1 MLSPSR
7 KQIIKDFKWFWII
20 GALGLILYLTLN
32 LINDRFQM
40 HDLEVYHGAWQE
52 LLKSKSPYG
61 QSFGLSSGFYKY
73 APLPAL
79 LFTPLFV
86 LGWLPARIIYFVLIG
101 FSILLTLPRI
111 LREIQ
116 THWPVNRS
124 LLVIVFTLGMLG
136 GHFSRELLLGN
147 VNWLL
152 FLGLLMVFRFRDE
165 KAWLGGIVLGILFT
179 CKPHFIFLLPWFVAR
194 GKWKLLLYGT
204 GSFTLGLLAPALF
217 FGWTKNTEW
226 LNLWVEAMQSHNVH
240 LWESANT
247 IYHLLDE
254 LSFHQITTL
263 ENGGSIL
270 IGLGLIIAACAI
282 LMLMIKHGSLF
293 KRAHLP
299 KEQLEF
305 FLILGLI
312 PNLVHTDTEHF
323 LWATPMIMLFVSFLP
338 RLKWLWPVFVLCLIP
353 YALATPD
360 LWGRAGAEWLIKS
373 GAIGF
378 ANILM
383 LGVGT
388 TLAYRCVT
396 SFHAT
401 S

>member
-7 KQIIKDFKWFWII
+7 KQIFKDFKWFWIV
-20 GALGLILYLTLN
+20 GTAGLILYLTLN

-52 LLKSKSPYG
+52 LLKSQSPYG

-79 LFTPLFV
+79 LFSPLFAF
-86 LGWLPARIIYFVLIG
+86 GWLPARIIYFVLIG

-111 LREIQ
+111 LREIKV
-116 THWPVNRS
+116 HWPVNRS
-124 LLVIVFTLGMLG
+124 LLVIILTLGMLG
-136 GHFSRELLLGN
+136 GHLSRELLLGN

-152 FLGLLMVFRFRDE
+152 FVGLLIVFRFRE
-165 KAWLGGIVLGILFT
+165 ERSWLGGLVLGMLFT

-194 GKWKLLLYGT
+194 GKWKLLLWGG
-204 GSFTLGLLAPALF
+204 GSFAVGLFLPALL
-217 FGWTKNTEW
+217 FGWSKNYEW
-226 LNLWVEAMQSHNVH
+226 LQLWLEAMQSHNVN

-247 IYHLLDE
+247 IYHLIDE
-254 LSFHQITTL
+254 LTL
-263 ENGGSIL
+263 HAISGINNGGTIL
-270 IGLGLIIAACAI
+270 IGLGLTISAVSISG
-282 LMLMIKHGSLF
+282 LMIKHGGFF
-293 KRAHLP
+293 KRAYASQ
-299 KEQLEF
+299 EQLEF

-323 LWATPMIMLFVSFLP
+323 LWGTPLIMIFVSFLT
-338 RLKWLWPVFVLCLIP
+338 RYRWLWLVFFLCMIP

-360 LWGRAGAEWLIKS
+360 LWGRAVAEWLIES
-373 GAIGF
+373 GSIGL
-378 ANILM
+378 ANLVM
-383 LGVGT
+383 LGTATV
-388 TLAYRCVT
+388 LSYRVIT
-396 SFHAT
+396 SFCEN